1 MRKIFMMIICLSV
14 LAIGGTAIA
23 DNVNLYDVSTARK
36 FLLALPDECGKSY
49 MTTLSDGTVVIQ
61 VICNGER
68 PLRSSPV
75 TMYPFSS
82 SILMSRPV
90 PQATSRIVEA
100 FLFSSSGLI
109 KL

>member
-1 MRKIFMMIICLSV
+1 VGL
-14 LAIGGTAIA
+14 LAFAGTAIA

-68 PLRSSPV
+68 KE
-75 TMYPFSS
+75 
-82 SILMSRPV
+82 
-90 PQATSRIVEA
+90 RIY
-100 FLFSSSGLI
+100 I
-109 KL
+109 KDNRIRKVD

>member
-1 MRKIFMMIICLSV
+1 MRKLFLMIICLSV

-68 PLRSSPV
+68 KE
-75 TMYPFSS
+75 
-82 SILMSRPV
+82 
-90 PQATSRIVEA
+90 RIY
-100 FLFSSSGLI
+100 I
-109 KL
+109 KDNRIRKVD